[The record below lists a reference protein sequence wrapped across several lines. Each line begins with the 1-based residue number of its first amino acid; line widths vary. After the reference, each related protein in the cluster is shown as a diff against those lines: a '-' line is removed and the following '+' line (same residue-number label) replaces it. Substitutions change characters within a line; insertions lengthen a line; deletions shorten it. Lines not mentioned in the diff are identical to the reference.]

1 MELREEVRAAD
12 AETRSPRERLDTALA
27 GIGARLE
34 GDETEVPAA
43 RDTRRTA
50 DRRVLGQYCSP
61 WNGRPSWSKERV
73 SERLLHV

>member
-61 WNGRPSWSKERV
+61 WNGRHSWFERASQRAAV
-73 SERLLHV
+73 HV